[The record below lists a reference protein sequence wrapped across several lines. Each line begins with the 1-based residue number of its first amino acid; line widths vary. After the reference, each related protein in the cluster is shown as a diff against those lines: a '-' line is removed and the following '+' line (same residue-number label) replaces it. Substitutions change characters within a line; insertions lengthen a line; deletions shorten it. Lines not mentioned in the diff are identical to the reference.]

1 MGLSEMHEGYVVQLS
16 PGANAVFVHY
26 TVHMQTHGTDPNT
39 ELWLVTKGDQQQYRA
54 PALHHCTQISILV
67 SAGDDDGE
75 DNDDDD
81 DDEDDDGGAG
91 TKSSASYHRLVLYN
105 SQDDIQHRYLVD
117 NDH

>member
-1 MGLSEMHEGYVVQLS
+1 MSVEAWNIGLKQHHQHSYNRSV
-16 PGANAVFVHY
+16 PRVF
-26 TVHMQTHGTDPNT
+26 T
-39 ELWLVTKGDQQQYRA
+39 EGDQQQYRA